1 MWQIACELR
10 GGEEALRDKPYFIM
24 YGEPVSPLRH
34 ASEVL
39 DKLLFCAD
47 KGIPAIYSPAPS
59 AGATAP
65 ITQAGHIVLAV
76 AESLFGLV
84 IHQLRKPG
92 APFVFGMGPVK
103 IDMTTV
109 QALYNSAEYYTTI
122 LGICEM
128 AKWLDL
134 PNWGYAGS
142 SDSHVVDAQAGM
154 DAAELTLLS
163 MQAGS
168 NLNHDIGYLAFG
180 LIGALELVVITDEII
195 SLNRRTLEGIEV
207 SPETLGVEVIAK
219 VGPGGEF
226 LREKHTAKYVR
237 SQQWMPT
244 MLNRKT
250 RENWKAD
257 GSPDLRERA
266 RRKALAILAD
276 HKPEPIAR
284 RHHGEGRPAHRRVP
298 AGFVTQRAPCAPAGR
313 RPARAASRG
322 RKDRRRCP
330 GERRRGL
337 DAIHEAALRLLAEV
351 GCAVLE
357 PEALALFRRSRR
369 RRRRRACAP
378 QRGARHRRA
387 GDGAGR
393 LYGSRPAPRRRPG
406 GGRRRR
412 AGVSH
417 AVGPGLRARPR
428 RAAARRVWPTY
439 ATPWPSP
446 TSHQPRRL
454 RPRHRGPRRARGA
467 AARRPSPTRRITGTD
482 KAVAR
487 STSRTRLELQVALD
501 VAEILYGADWHDQA
515 APVDGH
521 QHDLAAAALARRRAA
536 RCCAWRA
543 LASPSA

>member
-1 MWQIACELR
+1 
-10 GGEEALRDKPYFIM
+10 M

-47 KGIPAIYSPAPS
+47 WGIPAIYSPAPS

-103 IDMTTV
+103 IDMSTV

-142 SDSHVVDAQAGM
+142 SDSHLVDAQAGM

-180 LIGALELVVITDEII
+180 LVGALELVVITDEII

-207 SPETLGVEVIAK
+207 SDETLGVEVIAK
-219 VGPGGEF
+219 VGPGGDF
-226 LREKHTAKYVR
+226 LREKHTARYVR
-237 SQQWMPT
+237 GQQWMPT

-250 RENWKAD
+250 RDHWKAD

-276 HKPEPIAR
+276 HKPAPIAPAVKATIDR
-284 RHHGEGRPAHRRVP
+284 LTDGYRPA
-298 AGFVTQRAPCAPAGR
+298 Q
-313 RPARAASRG
+313 
-322 RKDRRRCP
+322 
-330 GERRRGL
+330 
-337 DAIHEAALRLLAEV
+337 
-351 GCAVLE
+351 
-357 PEALALFRRSRR
+357 
-369 RRRRRACAP
+369 
-378 QRGARHRRA
+378 
-387 GDGAGR
+387 
-393 LYGSRPAPRRRPG
+393 
-406 GGRRRR
+406 
-412 AGVSH
+412 
-417 AVGPGLRARPR
+417 
-428 RAAARRVWPTY
+428 
-439 ATPWPSP
+439 
-446 TSHQPRRL
+446 
-454 RPRHRGPRRARGA
+454 
-467 AARRPSPTRRITGTD
+467 
-482 KAVAR
+482 
-487 STSRTRLELQVALD
+487 
-501 VAEILYGADWHDQA
+501 
-515 APVDGH
+515 
-521 QHDLAAAALARRRAA
+521 
-536 RCCAWRA
+536 
-543 LASPSA
+543 